1 MGKKKGKKP
10 VTINA
15 NQPKLE
21 IDYDRLADTVA
32 KAIVKEEIQE
42 REKYSMP
49 REWMKFILYPVFVL
63 MGLCMA
69 ILAAFS
75 IYEVIK
81 SFSIV
86 GDSFESTIKAIV
98 RITGFSVLALFSCG
112 VCLTTFWT
120 NKELEKEKDRQYVA
134 SVLSNITS
142 IVALVVALIALLKD
156 AL

>member
-1 MGKKKGKKP
+1 MGKKARK
-10 VTINA
+10 TAISNT

-32 KAIVKEEIQE
+32 KAIVKEETQE

-49 REWMKFILYPVFVL
+49 REWMKFILYPMLVVMGVF
-63 MGLCMA
+63 MA

-75 IYEVIK
+75 FYE
-81 SFSIV
+81 
-86 GDSFESTIKAIV
+86 TIKAIPSIDWPFQSFIKALV
-98 RITGFSVLALFSCG
+98 RMLGFFVLAMFSSG
-112 VCLTTFWT
+112 VCITTFLA

-142 IVALVVALIALLKD
+142 IVALVVALIALLKN
-156 AL
+156 AI